1 MLKGV
6 KYLYI
11 FIYYIYMSL
20 VILPHQLY
28 DKKYIDKNYKIV
40 LYEHPHYFKKYN
52 YNKKR
57 LMLHF
62 ATMEY
67 YKDYLKENGYKVRLI
82 KYNKKFTLKS
92 YDIFDP
98 IDKIKLEGEPNI
110 LESPNFLLKMM
121 NYEQYRKK
129 TDKFFF
135 NSFYM
140 WGKKII
146 DVIPN
151 VKSQDKDNRKK
162 LPKNLEDT

>member
-1 MLKGV
+1 
-6 KYLYI
+6 
-11 FIYYIYMSL
+11 MSL

-62 ATMEY
+62 ASMEY

-82 KYNKKFTLKS
+82 KYDKKFTLKS

-98 IDKIKLEGEPNI
+98 IDKIKLEEERDELGSLTGEVISRARMKFNRTSLRLPEPVILFKQQEGTDGQWFGYEGLKDGSFEHPNDVHV
-110 LESPNFLLKMM
+110 LETEESA
-121 NYEQYRKK
+121 
-129 TDKFFF
+129 
-135 NSFYM
+135 
-140 WGKKII
+140 
-146 DVIPN
+146 
-151 VKSQDKDNRKK
+151 
-162 LPKNLEDT
+162 